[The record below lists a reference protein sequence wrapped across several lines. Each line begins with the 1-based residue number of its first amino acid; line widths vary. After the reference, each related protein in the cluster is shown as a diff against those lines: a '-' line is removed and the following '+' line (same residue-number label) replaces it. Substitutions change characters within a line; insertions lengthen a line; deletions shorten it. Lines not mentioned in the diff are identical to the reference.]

1 MILRLRTVIQTSV
14 VFAIFLALTSYTNST
29 FLSELFGSSN
39 NVNLLYSLGGAVSL
53 ILLAILARLRGIK
66 LAAALLFTA
75 LLLSL
80 SVLIA
85 SVHVPVDFTTLWFCA
100 VIYLGI
106 STGLIYLLD
115 LLVEA
120 KSSDDESGSVRGRYL
135 AFQNGAWVLA
145 PLIAGQMVD
154 RFGGLSVY
162 NLSCILLIALV
173 IFVCLWKKTPKAE
186 PSQPTEELPFS
197 REYHRITSYT
207 TAFVLNMFYAVMVIA
222 TPVYLTTVAGW
233 SWSIVGVGFM
243 LMLTVFPLTQAR
255 LGKWFDKHYREYQSV
270 TSIGLSLMAVTTAGL
285 YAIAPQS
292 VLLGI
297 ILLIV
302 SRLGAAVVEVA
313 SDSQFFATTNS
324 HDRTPIAWYRSLT
337 PAAYMIAP
345 ILMILVES
353 ENALVF
359 SGISYMM
366 AVAAILGAVA
376 YAFERN
382 IRSLT
387 IKPSSK

>member
-66 LAAALLFTA
+66 LAAGILFS
-75 LLLSL
+75 LLLVSL

-85 SVHVPVDFTTLWFCA
+85 SVHVPIDFTTLWFCA
-100 VIYLGI
+100 VLYLGI

-120 KSSDDESGSVRGRYL
+120 KSGDDESGSVRGRYL

-162 NLSCILLIALV
+162 NLSCLILITLV
-173 IFVCLWKKTPKAE
+173 VFVCLWKKTPNATPEK
-186 PSQPTEELPFS
+186 STEELPFS
-197 REYHRITSYT
+197 REYHRIASYA
-207 TAFVLNMFYAVMVIA
+207 TAFMLNMFYAVMVIA
-222 TPVYLTTVAGW
+222 TPVYLTTVAQW
-233 SWSIVGVGFM
+233 SWSTVGIAFM
-243 LMLTVFPLTQAR
+243 LMLTMFPLTQAP

-270 TSIGLSLMAVTTAGL
+270 ISIGLSLMAVATIGMFAV
-285 YAIAPQS
+285 APQS

-297 ILLIV
+297 ILLVV

-313 SDSQFFATTNS
+313 SDSQFFATTDS

-345 ILMILVES
+345 LLMIAAQS

-359 SGISYMM
+359 SGISYLL
-366 AVAAILGAVA
+366 AVTAIIGAVA